1 MEIGIRGRL
10 RRGRESE
17 RKVKRCKSERKGGVK
32 ERIERESKNIFNFP
46 MVLIKQKIQ
55 QQEQ

>member
-1 MEIGIRGRL
+1 MEIAIRGRL

-32 ERIERESKNIFNFP
+32 ERIERESKNIFCFP
-46 MVLIKQKIQ
+46 MC
-55 QQEQ
+55 